1 MQCIF
6 APSVFSA
13 CLCSTSYQQSKKS
26 NFCPKGMPMRNH
38 CWNGFF
44 WQNHFS
50 DKSVFSQSRDL
61 FCQLNQFSSSMF
73 HKQPLEIQIHFLRSP
88 KIDFLKKNSH
98 RQQSEIKIRLCF
110 GTSFWKMSYLKYF
123 LRRLEIE
130 IIPISYPTWFPMF
143 KKLQI
148 ERSVFEH
155 TIEGELL
162 LIYFLI
168 NFIGLDLAS

>member
-73 HKQPLEIQIHFLRSP
+73 HKQPLEIQIHFSKSP
-88 KIDFLKKNSH
+88 KVDFLKIDSH
-98 RQQSEIKIRLCF
+98 KQQLEIKIGFFLGHDFRKYHILHRLQIQI
-110 GTSFWKMSYLKYF
+110 L
-123 LRRLEIE
+123 
-130 IIPISYPTWFPMF
+130 PISCPTWFPIF

-155 TIEGELL
+155 TIEEELL